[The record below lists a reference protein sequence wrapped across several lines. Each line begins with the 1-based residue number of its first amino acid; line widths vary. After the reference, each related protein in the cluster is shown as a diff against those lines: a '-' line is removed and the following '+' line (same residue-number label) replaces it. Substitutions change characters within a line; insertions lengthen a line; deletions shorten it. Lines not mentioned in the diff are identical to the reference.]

1 MSLESIEFVHESD
14 PRCPCVLLLDT
25 SSSMSGEPISKLNEG
40 LQTFKQDLLQ
50 DPVASLRVEI
60 AIVTF
65 HSGVTVV
72 QDFIT
77 ADEFTPPALGA
88 GGSTSMGAG
97 IQKALEMVRA
107 RKDVYQANAVA
118 YYRPWMF
125 MITDGAPTDSVSE
138 AAQRVHQEEEK
149 KGLAFFAVGVQG
161 ADMVKLESIAV
172 REPLKLQGLNFAEL
186 FLWLSSSMQQIS
198 QSNPGDQVALPRLSW
213 AEI

>member
-1 MSLESIEFVHESD
+1 
-14 PRCPCVLLLDT
+14 
-25 SSSMSGEPISKLNEG
+25 LNEG